1 MPGWMENLDGMSGL
15 AALGMG
21 FLLSGLNPKNL
32 LLTVGGAAT
41 ITSSDLTPSQEY
53 IAMALFV
60 GIASLTILVPVV
72 GYLIM
77 GERGE
82 RVMMSTKDWLIQ
94 NNQTVM
100 AVLLLVISVAMI
112 GDAIEILF

>member
-1 MPGWMENLDGMSGL
+1 MARIDEMSGL

-21 FLLSGLNPKNL
+21 FLLSAINPKNL

-41 ITSSDLTPSQEY
+41 ITSTDLTTSQEY
-53 IAMALFV
+53 IALAVFV
-60 GIASLTILVPVV
+60 AIASMTILVPVV
-72 GYLIM
+72 AFLIM

-82 RVMMSTKDWLIQ
+82 RAMTSAKDWLIQ